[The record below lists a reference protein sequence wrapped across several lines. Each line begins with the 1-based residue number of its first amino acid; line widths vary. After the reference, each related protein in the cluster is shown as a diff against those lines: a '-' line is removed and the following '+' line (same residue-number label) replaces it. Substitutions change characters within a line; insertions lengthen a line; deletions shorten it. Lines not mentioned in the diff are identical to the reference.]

1 MIPPRQRALLTNT
14 YSTASD
20 LVTKGLSFSGKALW
34 VISTSTLLVMLPWA
48 MAYGDEQMLQAEEEK
63 LRQQQTASDVS
74 DAY

>member
-1 MIPPRQRALLTNT
+1 M
-14 YSTASD
+14 
-20 LVTKGLSFSGKALW
+20 
-34 VISTSTLLVMLPWA
+34 MLPWA